1 MTAETWFNNYTIAS
15 CSKLIDYSYYF
26 GSDAYKSIYTQGLQ
40 RA

>member
-1 MTAETWFNNYTIAS
+1 MSAETWFNNYTIAS
-15 CSKLIDYSYYF
+15 CNKLIDYSYYF